1 MRDLA
6 VVLVAAGKG
15 ERLGQNIPKAF
26 VELAGRTLLEH
37 ALVAISGS
45 QNLLQVVIAAPE
57 SHLEQARE
65 IAAGIGADGFHID
78 VVQGG
83 VSRQGSIANALAAV
97 DFGAEVVLVHDAARC
112 FAPATLFDR
121 VAQAVREGLEG
132 SGGAAS
138 GTGVS
143 GGAGVV
149 PVLPV
154 ADTIKVAA
162 AEEILETVDRDH
174 LRIAQT
180 PQGFPSQT
188 LKAAYAAAT
197 TEFTDDASL
206 YQAYGQP
213 VISVIGDAQAHKITV
228 PSDLVRAAA
237 DAVSKAGAA
246 SALTRDFSNANKT
259 FRSGIGTDTHRFATD
274 GRKPLILAGIEWP
287 NEIALDGH
295 SDGDA
300 VAHAVV
306 DALLSAAAL
315 GDIGG
320 NFGVDRPEYAGAS
333 GEVFIRGTLELLAQH
348 GWSVENVSVQVIGN
362 RPKLSPQREAAQA
375 RMTQL
380 VGAPVTI
387 GATTTDGL
395 GFLGNSQG
403 VAAVATA
410 LISSTSKVG

>member
-1 MRDLA
+1 
-6 VVLVAAGKG
+6 
-15 ERLGQNIPKAF
+15 
-26 VELAGRTLLEH
+26 
-37 ALVAISGS
+37 
-45 QNLLQVVIAAPE
+45 
-57 SHLEQARE
+57 
-65 IAAGIGADGFHID
+65 
-78 VVQGG
+78 
-83 VSRQGSIANALAAV
+83 
-97 DFGAEVVLVHDAARC
+97 
-112 FAPATLFDR
+112 
-121 VAQAVREGLEG
+121 
-132 SGGAAS
+132 
-138 GTGVS
+138 
-143 GGAGVV
+143 VV

-154 ADTIKVAA
+154 ADTIKIAA
-162 AEEILETVDRDH
+162 AEVILETVDRDH

-197 TEFTDDASL
+197 SEFTDDASL

-228 PSDLVRAAA
+228 PSDLERAAA
-237 DAVSKAGAA
+237 DRVG
-246 SALTRDFSNANKT
+246 SALTRDFSQGNKT
-259 FRSGIGTDTHRFATD
+259 FRSGIGTDTHRFAQD
-274 GRKPLILAGIEWP
+274 NRKPLILAGIEWP
-287 NEIALDGH
+287 NEVALDGH

-320 NFGVDRPEYAGAS
+320 NFGVDRPEFAGAS
-333 GEVFIRGTLELLAQH
+333 GEVFIRGTLELLVQH

-375 RMTQL
+375 RMTHL

-395 GFLGNSQG
+395 GFLGNSEG

>member
-26 VELAGRTLLEH
+26 VEVAGRTLIEH
-37 ALVAISGS
+37 SLASIVAA
-45 QNLLQVVIAAPE
+45 NKLLQIVIAAPE
-57 SHLEQARE
+57 SHVQQAQQ
-65 IAAGIGADGFHID
+65 IADSIGADGFHID
-78 VVQGG
+78 VVAGG
-83 VSRQGSIANALAAV
+83 STRQGSIANALAAL

-112 FAPATLFDR
+112 FAPVDLFER
-121 VAQAVREGLEG
+121 VALAVRE
-132 SGGAAS
+132 SGG
-138 GTGVS
+138 GI
-143 GGAGVV
+143 V

-154 ADTIKVAA
+154 ADTIKRAS
-162 AEEILETVDRDH
+162 AEVILETVDRDH

-180 PQGFPSQT
+180 PQGFPAQT
-188 LKAAYAAAT
+188 LKAAYAAAQS
-197 TEFTDDASL
+197 EFTDDAALFQS
-206 YQAYGQP
+206 YGQP
-213 VISVIGDAQAHKITV
+213 VSSVIGDPQAHKITV
-228 PSDLVRAAA
+228 PSDLERAQAAA
-237 DAVSKAGAA
+237 AGSLGQEFVSADKV
-246 SALTRDFSNANKT
+246 
-259 FRSGIGTDTHRFATD
+259 FRSGIGTDTHRFAQD

-287 NEIALDGH
+287 NDIALDGH

-306 DALLSAAAL
+306 DALLSAAGL

-333 GEVFIRGTLELLAQH
+333 GQVFIRGTLELLAQH
-348 GWSVENVSVQVIGN
+348 GWSVENVSVQIIGN
-362 RPKLSPQREAAQA
+362 RPKLAPQRNAAQE
-375 RMTQL
+375 RMTEL
-380 VGAPVTI
+380 VGAPVAI

-410 LISSTSKVG
+410 LISRTQKVG

>member
-26 VELAGRTLLEH
+26 VELAGRTLLSH
-37 ALVAISGS
+37 ALNAVSGVE
-45 QNLLQVVIAAPE
+45 NLLQVVIAAPE
-57 SHLEQARE
+57 SHLEQARQ
-65 IAAGIGADGFHID
+65 IAAGLDSAGFHID

-83 VSRQGSIANALAAV
+83 ESRQGSIANALAAV

-112 FAPATLFDR
+112 FAPSELFER
-121 VAQAVREGLEG
+121 VAQAVRESIAG
-132 SGGAAS
+132 
-138 GTGVS
+138 S

-162 AEEILETVDRDH
+162 AEVILETVDRDH

-197 TEFTDDASL
+197 GEFTDDASL
-206 YQAYGQP
+206 FQAYGQP

-228 PSDLVRAAA
+228 PSDLERAAA
-237 DAVSKAGAA
+237 DRSG
-246 SALTRDFSNANKT
+246 LTLARDFSQGNKI
-259 FRSGIGTDTHRFATD
+259 FRSGIGTDTHRFTQD
-274 GRKPLILAGIEWP
+274 NRKPLILAGIEWP
-287 NEIALDGH
+287 NEVALDGH

-333 GEVFIRGTLELLAQH
+333 GEVFIRGTLELLVQH
-348 GWSVENVSVQVIGN
+348 GWNVENVSVQVIGN

-395 GFLGNSQG
+395 GFLGNSEG

>member
-26 VELAGRTLLEH
+26 VELAGHTLLEH
-37 ALVAISGS
+37 SLSAASGAA
-45 QNLLQVVIAAPE
+45 NLLQVVIAAPE
-57 SHLEQARE
+57 SHLEQARQ
-65 IAAGIGADGFHID
+65 IAASVEADGFHID

-112 FAPATLFDR
+112 FAPSSLFNR

-132 SGGAAS
+132 SAGSAP
-138 GTGVS
+138 V
-143 GGAGVV
+143 GAGVV

-162 AEEILETVDRDH
+162 AEVILETVDRDH

-188 LKAAYAAAT
+188 LKAAYAAASA
-197 TEFTDDASL
+197 EFTDDASL

-228 PSDLVRAAA
+228 PSDLERAAA
-237 DAVSKAGAA
+237 NVISQPFAGTV
-246 SALTRDFSNANKT
+246 LTRSYTDGNT
-259 FRSGIGTDTHRFATD
+259 IYRSGIGTDTHRFASD

-287 NEIALDGH
+287 NEVALDGH

-320 NFGVDRPEYAGAS
+320 TFGVDRPEYAGAS
-333 GEVFIRGTLELLAQH
+333 GEVFIRGTLELLTQN

-395 GFLGNSQG
+395 GFLGNSEG

-410 LISSTSKVG
+410 LISSTPKVG

>member
-26 VELAGRTLLEH
+26 VEVAGRTLIEH
-37 ALVAISGS
+37 SLTSIVAT
-45 QNLLQVVIAAPE
+45 NKLLQIVIAAPE
-57 SHLEQARE
+57 SHVQQAQQ
-65 IAAGIGADGFHID
+65 IADSIGADGFHID
-78 VVQGG
+78 VVAGG
-83 VSRQGSIANALAAV
+83 STRQGSIANALAAV

-112 FAPATLFDR
+112 FAPVDLFER
-121 VAQAVREGLEG
+121 VALAVRE
-132 SGGAAS
+132 SGG
-138 GTGVS
+138 GI
-143 GGAGVV
+143 V

-154 ADTIKVAA
+154 ADTIKRAS
-162 AEEILETVDRDH
+162 AEVILETVDRDH

-180 PQGFPSQT
+180 PQGFPAQT
-188 LKAAYAAAT
+188 LKAAYAAAQS
-197 TEFTDDASL
+197 EFTDDAAL
-206 YQAYGQP
+206 FQAYGQP
-213 VISVIGDAQAHKITV
+213 VSSVIGDPQAHKITV
-228 PSDLVRAAA
+228 PSDLERAQAAA
-237 DAVSKAGAA
+237 AGSLGQEFVSTEKIY
-246 SALTRDFSNANKT
+246 
-259 FRSGIGTDTHRFATD
+259 RSGIGTDTHRFAQD

-287 NEIALDGH
+287 NDIALDGH

-306 DALLSAAAL
+306 DALLSAAGL

-333 GEVFIRGTLELLAQH
+333 GQVFIRGTLELLAEH
-348 GWSVENVSVQVIGN
+348 GWAVENVSVQIIGN
-362 RPKLSPQREAAQA
+362 RPKLAPQRNAAQE
-375 RMTQL
+375 RMTEL
-380 VGAPVTI
+380 VGAPVAI

-410 LISSTSKVG
+410 LISRTQKVG

>member
-26 VELAGRTLLEH
+26 VEVSGRTLLEH
-37 ALVAISGS
+37 ALLQIQGVQDLI
-45 QNLLQVVIAAPE
+45 QVVIAAPAT
-57 SHLEQARE
+57 HLAQASQ
-65 IAAGIGADGFHID
+65 IAAGIEASGFHID
-78 VVQGG
+78 VVAGG
-83 VSRQGSIANALAAV
+83 ETRQGSIANALAAL
-97 DFGAEVVLVHDAARC
+97 DFGVEVVLVHDSARC
-112 FAPATLFDR
+112 FAPTSVFDR
-121 VAQAVREGLEG
+121 VASAVRETIHAE
-132 SGGAAS
+132 
-138 GTGVS
+138 GTGT
-143 GGAGVV
+143 GGPSIGVV

-154 ADTIKVAA
+154 SDTIKRAK
-162 AEEILETVDRDH
+162 AEVILETVDRDH

-180 PQGFPSQT
+180 PQGFPAQA
-188 LKAAYAAAT
+188 LKAAYLAT
-197 TEFTDDASL
+197 SAEFTDDAAL
-206 YQAYGQP
+206 FQAFGQV
-213 VISVIGDAQAHKITV
+213 VISVIGDAKAHKITV
-228 PSDLVRAAA
+228 PTDLETVTPK
-237 DAVSKAGAA
+237 DY
-246 SALTRDFSNANKT
+246 
-259 FRSGIGTDTHRFATD
+259 RSGIGTDTHRFAAN
-274 GRKPLILAGIEWP
+274 GQGPLILAGIEWP
-287 NEIALDGH
+287 NEVALEGH

-306 DALLSAAAL
+306 DALLSAAGL

-333 GEVFIRGTLELLAQH
+333 GEVFIRGTLALLAQN
-348 GWSVENVSVQVIGN
+348 GWSVENVGVQVIGN

-395 GFLGNSQG
+395 GFLGNSEG

-410 LISSTSKVG
+410 LISRTQKVG

>member
-37 ALVAISGS
+37 ALSAVSSAA
-45 QNLLQVVIAAPE
+45 NLLQVVIAAPE
-57 SHLEQARE
+57 SHLQQARE
-65 IAAGIGADGFHID
+65 IAASLDSAGFHID

-121 VAQAVREGLEG
+121 VAQGVRESIAG
-132 SGGAAS
+132 SGGAAF
-138 GTGVS
+138 

-154 ADTIKVAA
+154 ADTIKIAA
-162 AEEILETVDRDH
+162 AEVILETVDRDH

-188 LKAAYAAAT
+188 LKAAYAAAN

-228 PSDLVRAAA
+228 PSDLERASA
-237 DAVSKAGAA
+237 DAFSKAGSA
-246 SALTRDFSNANKT
+246 SSLTRDFSDANKT
-259 FRSGIGTDTHRFATD
+259 YRSGIGTDTHRFSAD

-287 NEIALDGH
+287 NEVALDGH

-380 VGAPVTI
+380 VGAPVTL

-395 GFLGNSQG
+395 GFLGNSEG